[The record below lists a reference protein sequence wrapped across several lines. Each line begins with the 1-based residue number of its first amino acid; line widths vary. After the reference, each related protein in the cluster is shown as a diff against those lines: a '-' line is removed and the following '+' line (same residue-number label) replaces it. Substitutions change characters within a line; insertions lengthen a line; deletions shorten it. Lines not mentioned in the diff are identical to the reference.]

1 MTAPRTGRFSLQ
13 LLPRQVRRQRHLESQ
28 IGNPN
33 DHIVARGQTGRGQPV
48 TMVIGLP
55 SQLAANTY
63 GGL

>member
-1 MTAPRTGRFSLQ
+1 MLFRSTY
-13 LLPRQVRRQRHLESQ
+13 ESR

-55 SQLAANTY
+55 SQLAASSY